1 MNKLLFT
8 EWHSLILIYVCNLT
22 KMEKTIT
29 ENLVR
34 RDFRYFKSKA
44 CCCFKLLY
52 FMWQSQN
59 FFFTKEKS
67 WYNIIEGNRSLTL
80 RRPPQTPK
88 KAKFWGRFAQRL
100 KCICYKEIVDF
111 TMWITTIWTPF
122 EQEKSGGLRKPHF
135 KVLYYKELQHPLS
148 KWFDLI

>member
-1 MNKLLFT
+1 M
-8 EWHSLILIYVCNLT
+8 
-22 KMEKTIT
+22 
-29 ENLVR
+29 
-34 RDFRYFKSKA
+34 
-44 CCCFKLLY
+44 
-52 FMWQSQN
+52 
-59 FFFTKEKS
+59 
-67 WYNIIEGNRSLTL
+67 TL

-88 KAKFWGRFAQRL
+88 KAEFRGRFAQRL

-148 KWFDLI
+148 K